1 MRVTEADLPPMVEA
15 LRARIGQQHELEQVN
30 RLLTSDILRRY
41 ALGVGDDNPLF
52 CDPEYA
58 AATPFGRVIAPPTF
72 LATAAKSR
80 PQGLRGVHALFA
92 GLTVEFERPVC
103 EGDRLTSVTALD
115 SLEEKQGKYSG
126 KSYIQQNVT
135 THSNG
140 DELVA
145 KVTSYSFR
153 TLRDDA
159 KDRGKY
165 QALTRKSY
173 TPEEIAE
180 IQQKYLEEMKVRRG
194 NAPLDVNDIE
204 VGQELPSLIKGPLS
218 VADVICWLNG
228 VGVGVFIRSSRQWYE
243 YLHRHPA
250 AAMLDE
256 HGVPDA
262 PESVHW
268 DEQIAAKIGMPGPYD
283 YGWQR
288 CAWLGHLVTD
298 WIGDHA
304 WVQKIKIELRA
315 PNYVGD
321 LTTLTGTVSA
331 ADPATNSLTV
341 DMQAVDHRGRLT
353 AKGQARVVTD
363 IPRLE
368 VARV

>member
-1 MRVTEADLPPMVEA
+1 MGLTEADLPPMVEA
-15 LRARIGQQHELEQVN
+15 LRARIGQKYELEQVN
-30 RLLTSDILRRY
+30 RLITSDVIARY

-52 CDPEYA
+52 CSPEYA
-58 AATPFGRVIAPPTF
+58 ATTPFGRVIAPPTF

-92 GLTVEFERPVC
+92 GLQIEFERPVR
-103 EGDRLTSVTALD
+103 EGDRLRSITALD
-115 SLEEKQGKYSG
+115 KLEEKQGKYSG

-145 KVTSYSFR
+145 TATSYSFR
-153 TLRDDA
+153 TLRDEA
-159 KDRGKY
+159 RDRGKY
-165 QALTRKSY
+165 QALTRKTFS
-173 TPEEIAE
+173 PDEIAE
-180 IQQKYLEEMKVRRG
+180 IKQKYLDEVKARRG
-194 NAPLDVNDIE
+194 NQVLDLSQVK
-204 VGQELPSLIKGPLS
+204 VGDELPSLIKGPLS

-243 YLHRHPA
+243 YLNRHPA
-250 AAMLDE
+250 AGMRNE
-256 HGVPDA
+256 YGVPDA
-262 PESVHW
+262 PECVHW
-268 DEQIAAKIGMPGPYD
+268 DEQLAKRIGMPGPYD

-304 WVQKIKIELRA
+304 WVQRIKIELRA

-321 LTTLTGTVSA
+321 LTTLTGSVTSV
-331 ADPATNSLTV
+331 DPATNSLTV
-341 DMQAVDHRGRLT
+341 QMQSIDHRGRLT
-353 AKGQARVVTD
+353 AKGEARVVTE
-363 IPRLE
+363 IPHLG
-368 VARV
+368 ATHG

>member
-1 MRVTEADLPPMVEA
+1 MRVTEADLPPMVDA
-15 LRARIGQQHELEQVN
+15 LRARIGQEYQCEQVN
-30 RLLTSDILRRY
+30 RLITADILRRY
-41 ALGVGDDNPLF
+41 ALGIGDDNPLF
-52 CDPEYA
+52 GDPEYA
-58 AATPFGRVIAPPTF
+58 AASPFGRVIAPPTF
-72 LATAAKSR
+72 LATAVKSR

-92 GLTVEFERPVC
+92 GLTVEFDRPVC
-103 EGDRLTSVTALD
+103 EGDRLTSTTALD
-115 SLEEKQGKYSG
+115 SLVEKQGKYSG
-126 KSYIQQNVT
+126 KSYIQQNVFR
-135 THSNG
+135 HRNG
-140 DELVA
+140 DDPVA
-145 KVTSYSFR
+145 TVTSYSFR

-159 KDRGKY
+159 KERGKY
-165 QALTRKSY
+165 QELTRKTY

-180 IQQKYLEEMKVRRG
+180 IKQKYREEVQVRRG
-194 NAPLDVNDIE
+194 AAPLDLAAVE
-204 VGQELPSLIKGPLS
+204 VGHELPPLIKGPLS

-228 VGVGVFIRSSRQWYE
+228 VGTGVFIRSSRQWYE
-243 YLHRHPA
+243 YLERHPA
-250 AAMLDE
+250 AGMLDGY
-256 HGVPDA
+256 GVPDA

-304 WVQKIKIELRA
+304 WVQKIKVELRA

-321 LTTLTGTVSA
+321 LTTVSGVVSA
-331 ADPATNSLTV
+331 VDRDTNSLTV
-341 DMQAVDHRGRLT
+341 DMRAVDHRGRLT

-363 IPRLE
+363 IPTLE

>member
-15 LRARIGQQHELEQVN
+15 LRARIGQEYECEQVN
-30 RLLTSDILRRY
+30 RLITADVLRRY
-41 ALGVGDDNPLF
+41 ALGIGDDNPLF
-52 CDPEYA
+52 CDPEHA
-58 AATPFGRVIAPPTF
+58 AASPFGRVIAPPTF
-72 LATAAKSR
+72 LATAVKSR

-92 GLTVEFERPVC
+92 GLTVEFDRPVC
-103 EGDRLTSVTALD
+103 EGDRLTSTTALD
-115 SLEEKQGKYSG
+115 SLVEKQGTYSG

-135 THSNG
+135 VHRNG
-140 DELVA
+140 AEPVA

-159 KDRGKY
+159 KERGKY
-165 QALTRKSY
+165 QALTRKTF
-173 TPEEIAE
+173 TPEEIAD
-180 IQQKYLEEMKVRRG
+180 IHGRYREEVEARRG
-194 NAPLDVNDIE
+194 AAPLDLAAIE
-204 VGQELPSLIKGPLS
+204 VGHQLPSIIKGPLS

-228 VGVGVFIRSSRQWYE
+228 VGTGVFIRSSRQWYG
-243 YLHRHPA
+243 YLDRHPA
-250 AAMLDE
+250 AGMPNE
-256 HGVPDA
+256 YGVPDA

-268 DEQIAAKIGMPGPYD
+268 DEQIAARIGMPGPYD

-304 WVQKIKIELRA
+304 WVQKIRVELRA

-321 LTTLTGTVSA
+321 LTTVSGVVTA
-331 ADPATNSLTV
+331 VDRETNSLTV
-341 DMQAVDHRGRLT
+341 DMRAVDHRGRLT